1 MVIYQ
6 VTWNEG
12 GMDEHKNRENIFTYT
27 KYERKK
33 MERHIEEVGSED
45 FMKEIYLQK

>member
-12 GMDEHKNRENIFTYT
+12 GMDEPKNRENIFTYT
-27 KYERKK
+27 NMRGKK
-33 MERHIEEVGSED
+33 WKGTLKRWV
-45 FMKEIYLQK
+45 QKTS